1 MKFLALVNILIL
13 MFSFSAQAS
22 VQAKSK
28 RANNEALAFC
38 WQNKDGKWWCD
49 GPKQI
54 LWAPE
59 KSLKKAVVKVGCDN
73 YKKPIAWAG
82 NNRVGH
88 LFKCGK
94 KLTSYDR
101 DIRRKYGVK
110 KQ

>member
-1 MKFLALVNILIL
+1 MKIKITLNILITL
-13 MFSFSAQAS
+13 LAFSFHSQTL
-22 VQAKSK
+22 AKTK
-28 RANNEALAFC
+28 RIKNEAMAFC

-59 KSLKKAVVKVGCDN
+59 KSLKKAVKMVGCDQF
-73 YKKPIAWAG
+73 KKPVAWAG

-88 LFKCGK
+88 LFKCNK

-101 DIRRKYGVK
+101 DIRSKYGVK